1 MVPGVHPGSW
11 WSYQLLIVLS
21 VFFFIVRAVLNILDN
36 ILDLVATV
44 STLAF
49 GGTCGFPPCSFVM
62 RITTVFLVGRECML
76 FPFILS
82 H

>member
-21 VFFFIVRAVLNILDN
+21 VFFHRAVLNILDN

-44 STLAF
+44 STLSF

-62 RITTVFLVGRECML
+62 RITTVFLVGREYML
-76 FPFILS
+76 FHYILS